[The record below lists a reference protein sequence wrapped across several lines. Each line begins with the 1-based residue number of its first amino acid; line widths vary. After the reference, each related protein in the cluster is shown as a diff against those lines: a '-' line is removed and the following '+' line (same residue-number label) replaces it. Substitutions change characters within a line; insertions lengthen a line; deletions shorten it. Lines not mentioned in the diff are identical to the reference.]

1 MRVQPDD
8 MLAKVADY
16 KHLQQTKSPFLEESR
31 GRLKRDFILEWWHF
45 CPWWSLL
52 RHLEKRVSLILK
64 RFVLSLSAG
73 LKRFSTPNA
82 ISIPRLPS
90 GLFFWAWAQIVIV
103 WNLEALVS
111 DLRSLVTGM
120 GEYFGKICILRQA
133 KYVVTCLHTMVSMS
147 TRVGRETYNACI
159 VCIEGPFFLS
169 KAFIRPSWL
178 IYKLMMLVCYCKVL
192 TCGADKQAWLQPK
205 PLKSPNPPNLQRR
218 PPAPDSWNR
227 CNQMT
232 CWQKS

>member
-31 GRLKRDFILEWWHF
+31 GRLKRDFILQWWHF

-52 RHLEKRVSLILK
+52 RHLEKRVSLIVK

-111 DLRSLVTGM
+111 DLRSLVKGM

-147 TRVGRETYNACI
+147 TRVGRETYNAGIICI
-159 VCIEGPFFLS
+159 GPCFLFKACIS
-169 KAFIRPSWL
+169 H
-178 IYKLMMLVCYCKVL
+178 
-192 TCGADKQAWLQPK
+192 
-205 PLKSPNPPNLQRR
+205 
-218 PPAPDSWNR
+218 PD
-227 CNQMT
+227 
-232 CWQKS
+232 